1 MYSMGESVSAIII
14 SGGLH
19 VGEHEVRLSQGRAY
33 VHIPA
38 KTVEGLTSR
47 RVKVLARVNAERCE
61 ERGLHGLLLS
71 FTATLIKAGGT
82 YRINLP
88 SYYYTLASKIAKC
101 GRLEVLLVP
110 RG

>member
-1 MYSMGESVSAIII
+1 MGENVATIIV

-33 VHIPA
+33 IHIPV

-47 RVKVLARVNAERCE
+47 RVRVLARVNAERCE

-71 FTATLIKAGGT
+71 FTATLVKAGGT
-82 YRINLP
+82 YRINIP
-88 SYYYTLASKIAKC
+88 SYYFTLASKIANC
-101 GRLEVLLVP
+101 GRLEVLLIP

>member
-1 MYSMGESVSAIII
+1 VSAIII

-19 VGEHEVRLSQGRAY
+19 AGEHEVRLSQGRAY

-61 ERGLHGLLLS
+61 EKNLHGLLLA
-71 FTATLIKAGGT
+71 FTATLIKAGST
-82 YRINLP
+82 YRVNIP
-88 SYYYTLASKIAKC
+88 SYYFTLASKIAKC